1 MLEDVIKKWGGSA
14 VTAMQVYTDIFR
26 LGTGCIQLKNEPPGS
41 YKANPVGYYKKKNQD
56 KGHFRVL
63 FEDDFEE
70 VLKEMQRVDFAILN
84 GISYFGR
91 RNLQAHASKMFAMI
105 FDLDGVTDESLN
117 SFFSGAI
124 KSKAYP
130 VPNYIALSGHGVH
143 LYYVFKEPISLYP
156 YTKLQLKELKYAL
169 TDKIWNMYTSNEK
182 KKQFQGINQG
192 FRVIGGRTKAN
203 APESVVRAFE
213 VNKVKFTISE
223 LCKFVPPSKRVEE
236 QKLWKESKYTLEQAA
251 KKFPDWYKK
260 VILDKD
266 KKREYWNIAEKVHG
280 DNPYALYDWWKRQI
294 TTGASYGH
302 RYFALMCLAI
312 YAAKCDVDYD
322 KLKKDA
328 LGFIPYLNNLRP
340 EEPFTEKDCM
350 AALECYDKRY
360 STFPVS
366 DIEKISGIPIP
377 KNKRN
382 GRKRMQHMQVMRAI
396 QEIVNPDWRKGNG
409 RKRKANIVD
418 EWRIKNPEGTIAECI
433 KETGLSK
440 PTVYKW
446 WNGTFDRMS
455 QPEEFTREEAMAM
468 GAFREDAL
476 TLEDILEDIEYRK
489 SLSENKKRNTEKEQE
504 NGRKTKTRATEERA

>member
-192 FRVIGGRTKAN
+192 FRVIGGRTKVN

-328 LGFIPYLNNLRP
+328 LGFIPYLNNLRS